1 MVPYSVVQLM
11 TISGHN
17 VPLGVLV
24 LSLVLWFLLG
34 KL

>member
-1 MVPYSVVQLM
+1 MVPYSVVQLL
-11 TISGHN
+11 TISGYN
-17 VPLGVLV
+17 VPFGVLV